1 MEIGAQLYT
10 VRDHCKT
17 PDDFAET
24 LRRIAAIGYK
34 TVQVSGTCAYEPE
47 WLRDRLRETGLRCVL
62 THTSPDRIRD
72 RTQEVMADHA
82 VFGCRY
88 IGIGC
93 APNCLA
99 GGEADFATLCGII
112 DAAAKPFADGGY
124 RLMYHNHA
132 LEFARSEDGRTWF
145 DRLLE
150 KYDGSLLG
158 FTLDTFWLQAAGLD
172 VADFIRTLTGRIP
185 CVHLKDMG
193 VKGNAHIM
201 EPVGSGNMDFDK
213 IIKAC
218 ADAGTE
224 YLLVE
229 QDDCNGEDPFA
240 CLEKSYQFLTSRG
253 F

>member
-17 PDDFAET
+17 PEDFART
-24 LRRIAAIGYK
+24 LCRIADIGYP
-34 TVQVSGTCAYEPE
+34 TVQVSGTCAYDPA

-72 RTQEVMADHA
+72 HTQEVMADHA
-82 VFGCRY
+82 VFGCRH

-93 APNCLA
+93 APNCLQN
-99 GGEADFATLCGII
+99 GEKDYTVLCGII
-112 DAAAKPFADGGY
+112 DAAAKPFADNGC

-132 LEFARSEDGRTWF
+132 LEFARCEDGRTWF
-145 DRLLE
+145 DRLLAD
-150 KYDGSLLG
+150 YGADLLG

-172 VADFIRTLTGRIP
+172 VADFIRVLSGRIP
-185 CVHLKDMG
+185 CVHLKDTG
-193 VKGNAHIM
+193 VRGNDHIM
-201 EPVGSGNMDFDK
+201 APVGSGNMNFDK
-213 IIKAC
+213 IIAAC

-240 CLEKSYQFLTSRG
+240 CLEKSYQFLKSRG
-253 F
+253 L